1 MGIHVFRIWC
11 ICNVGW
17 SGFSGGM
24 PKNFL
29 DKSPDHGKLVFIGF
43 LKGFIGILLVFIGIF
58 GTVTTFC
65 GIFNVLFGFPMDFL
79 TFCFNILA
87 FL

>member
-1 MGIHVFRIWC
+1 MTGQTEPVR
-11 ICNVGW
+11 
-17 SGFSGGM
+17 
-24 PKNFL
+24 
-29 DKSPDHGKLVFIGF
+29 SPDPGKLVFIGF
-43 LKGFIGILLVFIGIF
+43 LKGFIGILFVFIGIF

-79 TFCFNILA
+79 TFFFKLFV